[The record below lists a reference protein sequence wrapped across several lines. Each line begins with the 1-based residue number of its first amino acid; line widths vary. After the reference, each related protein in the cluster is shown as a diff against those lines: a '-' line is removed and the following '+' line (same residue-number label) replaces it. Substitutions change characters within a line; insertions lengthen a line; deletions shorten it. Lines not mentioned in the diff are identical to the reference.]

1 MDIIPAPWTLKAIV
15 TKLALELHEGTR
27 QLSNIIKGHLD
38 KSQDKS
44 FTLVPLIDPRKG
56 YIKITQAKVA
66 LNKRDW
72 LKASQFDKT
81 EHNWNSIIT
90 NELHFIEGFQNDQF
104 IYEDFEN
111 WCHYNLSSVLFIH
124 VLVCFYLLN
133 ISISCLMILIM
144 YVHEILNFWYNLKY
158 KGSWK
163 FYIKSKRIQLIC

>member
-1 MDIIPAPWTLKAIV
+1 MDIIPAPWTLKVIV

-38 KSQDKS
+38 KSQDRS

-56 YIKITQAKVA
+56 YIKNTQAKVA

-111 WCHYNLSSVLFIH
+111 
-124 VLVCFYLLN
+124 
-133 ISISCLMILIM
+133 
-144 YVHEILNFWYNLKY
+144 
-158 KGSWK
+158 
-163 FYIKSKRIQLIC
+163 